1 MEILTSARNK
11 SKNISIVSSNKKS
24 CALHKLRSDWAMM
37 FKQNGKVDT
46 FGTFDGG
53 NFVPAFDTLKDYR
66 YSIVVENAILPY
78 WFTEKILNCF
88 ATYTVPVYVGHPN
101 MLKRFN
107 PDGIIF
113 VGEKDFDRIEDIIK
127 QCSEKDYEQRL
138 PAVLDNFQRVQAY
151 KNSYDRLWEKYLR
164 KDLERE

>member
-113 VGEKDFDRIEDIIK
+113 VGEKDFD
-127 QCSEKDYEQRL
+127 QRL